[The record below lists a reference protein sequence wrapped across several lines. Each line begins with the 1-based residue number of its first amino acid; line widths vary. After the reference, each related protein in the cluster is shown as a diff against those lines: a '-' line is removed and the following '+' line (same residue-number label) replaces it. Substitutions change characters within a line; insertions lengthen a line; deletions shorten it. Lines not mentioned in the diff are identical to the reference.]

1 MRDKVGQGPYLRRM
15 QVMSTMTYKFLRRMY
30 SARWMDERVVTS
42 EKCWVGIEEKMPEIS
57 REVNQMKLVEN
68 LTCLNPFEGKIWKIN
83 QKVVTDKKS
92 WKTWKSN
99 GKMVMNEELV
109 QNGVMN
115 EELVQNGVTN
125 QKIVKN
131 FVINAKIVP
140 KVEQFANHQSK
151 IVGRIY

>member
-1 MRDKVGQGPYLRRM
+1 MDGRTSRYIGEVLGWYRGEDARD
-15 QVMSTMTYKFLRRMY
+15 F
-30 SARWMDERVVTS
+30 ERS
-42 EKCWVGIEEKMPEIS
+42 ESNE
-57 REVNQMKLVEN
+57 LVEN

-83 QKVVTDKKS
+83 QKVVTDEKS